1 MDWVVATAM
10 MGVTVVGGVVA
21 SVCGF
26 GFGAVAMATWPYF
39 LPYQQA
45 VAVSALCGLS
55 TALMIAVP
63 HHRSINFKI
72 LLPCSLVALCCSA
85 ASVQLSL
92 GAAEKLMIHAL
103 GAMLIAVCLYSLF
116 LGGTIRIKG
125 TALNGVIAGAIGGTC
140 AGLFSVGGPPIAI
153 YLLAATDSND
163 EYRATLNASFCFTS
177 GISTFVR
184 WHNGVITSTTF
195 HLWLLML
202 AALAL
207 GVFLGNKIFYRLDA
221 KRLRFAVYGYM
232 AISGVTML
240 FK

>member
-1 MDWVVATAM
+1 MDWVVAAAM

-92 GAAEKLMIHAL
+92 GAAEKLMLHAL
-103 GAMLIAVCLYSLF
+103 GAMLIAAGEVDVREMCGRPGLILGPGCVIEPHTPKKF
-116 LGGTIRIKG
+116 LDLVHKTVVDCSCCR
-125 TALNGVIAGAIGGTC
+125 
-140 AGLFSVGGPPIAI
+140 
-153 YLLAATDSND
+153 
-163 EYRATLNASFCFTS
+163 
-177 GISTFVR
+177 
-184 WHNGVITSTTF
+184 
-195 HLWLLML
+195 
-202 AALAL
+202 
-207 GVFLGNKIFYRLDA
+207 
-221 KRLRFAVYGYM
+221 
-232 AISGVTML
+232 
-240 FK
+240 

>member
-1 MDWVVATAM
+1 MDWVVAAAM

-103 GAMLIAVCLYSLF
+103 GAMLNRYR
-116 LGGTIRIKG
+116 GGG
-125 TALNGVIAGAIGGTC
+125 C
-140 AGLFSVGGPPIAI
+140 AGDVWSSRPDPGAGLRDR
-153 YLLAATDSND
+153 AAHPD
-163 EYRATLNASFCFTS
+163 EVPGS
-177 GISTFVR
+177 GS
-184 WHNGVITSTTF
+184 
-195 HLWLLML
+195 
-202 AALAL
+202 
-207 GVFLGNKIFYRLDA
+207 
-221 KRLRFAVYGYM
+221 
-232 AISGVTML
+232 
-240 FK
+240 

>member
-92 GAAEKLMIHAL
+92 GAAEKLMLHAL
-103 GAMLIAVCLYSLF
+103 GAMLIA
-116 LGGTIRIKG
+116 
-125 TALNGVIAGAIGGTC
+125 AG
-140 AGLFSVGGPPIAI
+140 
-153 YLLAATDSND
+153 
-163 EYRATLNASFCFTS
+163 
-177 GISTFVR
+177 
-184 WHNGVITSTTF
+184 
-195 HLWLLML
+195 
-202 AALAL
+202 
-207 GVFLGNKIFYRLDA
+207 
-221 KRLRFAVYGYM
+221 
-232 AISGVTML
+232 
-240 FK
+240 